1 MRCGTHTHTLLPHAH
16 THTHVRTVHMYTHTD
31 THTHIHCGSHNL
43 RSTGKILSGEAE
55 FLEVEAED
63 VGEDSS
69 HCLVIE
75 GGNGD
80 DVEMSEEAVSDRV
93 ASSAWRP
100 HGRHQLE
107 VH

>member
-1 MRCGTHTHTLLPHAH
+1 MHTHTHTYARTVH
-16 THTHVRTVHMYTHTD
+16 THTYL
-31 THTHIHCGSHNL
+31 HCGSHNL
-43 RSTGKILSGEAE
+43 RSTGKILCGEAE

-69 HCLVIE
+69 HCLIIE

>member
-1 MRCGTHTHTLLPHAH
+1 MHTH
-16 THTHVRTVHMYTHTD
+16 THTHVCTYCTQV
-31 THTHIHCGSHNL
+31 HTHLHCGSHNL
-43 RSTGKILSGEAE
+43 CSTGKILCGEAE

-75 GGNGD
+75 SGNGD

-93 ASSAWRP
+93 ASSTWRP